1 MTYKD
6 EGQSRQKCIGLQRF
20 SVGLRGFGHKPWH
33 DVLSQHGDEAGI
45 YWLGENEKR
54 RATQAVDPVIGGA
67 PQTEPFARH
76 VAAWQIGQAPVIDA
90 HVAIGVEQT
99 YALTVCAEHPLPSQA
114 ALPLGC
120 LTVLTA
126 EIRDFSP

>member
-1 MTYKD
+1 MRVNRGRSASASSASVSGCGASAT
-6 EGQSRQKCIGLQRF
+6 SRGTMCCR
-20 SVGLRGFGHKPWH
+20 STAMRPGF
-33 DVLSQHGDEAGI
+33 
-45 YWLGENEKR
+45 YRLGEDEKR
-54 RATQAVDPVIGGA
+54 RATQAVDPVIGGV

-90 HVAIGVEQT
+90 HVTIGVEQT

-114 ALPLGC
+114 ALPLS

-126 EIRDFSP
+126 EIRDFSPQ